1 MDKVQTG
8 KFISRV
14 LRHSPQ
20 TIGIELD
27 KNGWADVAE
36 LIAGLNRKGHSIDMA
51 GLEDIVATNNKK
63 RYSFN
68 EDKTK
73 IRANQGHSVDV
84 DLELKAAVPPDVL
97 FHGTADRFIEGIKEN
112 GLQKQN
118 RNHVHLSADWET
130 AESVGKRHGRPVVLV
145 IEAGKM
151 RKDGYVFYLSENGV
165 WLTGEV
171 PSGYIR
177 FEEARHVS
185 KH

>member
-14 LRHSPQ
+14 LRHIPQ
-20 TIGIELD
+20 IIGIELD
-27 KNGWADVAE
+27 ENGWADVAA
-36 LIAGLNRKGHSIDMA
+36 LITGLNRKWYSIDMA

-151 RKDGYVFYLSENGV
+151 RKDGYVFYLVGKRRLAYRGSPIG
-165 WLTGEV
+165 LY
-171 PSGYIR
+171 P
-177 FEEARHVS
+177 F
-185 KH
+185 

>member
-8 KFISRV
+8 KFISLV
-14 LRHSPQ
+14 LRHNPR

-27 KNGWADVAE
+27 ENGWADVTG
-36 LIAGLNRKGHSIDMA
+36 LIAGLNRKGHKIDMA

-84 DLELKAAVPPDVL
+84 DVELKTVVPPDLL
-97 FHGTADRFIEGIKEN
+97 FHGTADRFIESIKKN
-112 GLQKQN
+112 GLQKQG
-118 RNHVHLSADWET
+118 RNHVHLSADRET
-130 AESVGKRHGRPVVLV
+130 AAYVGKRHGQPTVLV

-151 RKDGYVFYLSENGV
+151 HADGFVFYLSENGV
-165 WLTGEV
+165 WLTGGV
-171 PSGYIR
+171 PGSYIH
-177 FEEARHVS
+177 FEEA
-185 KH
+185 